1 MTSTTTMNNT
11 DEKHKEPAQKEKLAE
26 EDDKEVENKDEG
38 GGEQHSVILMQG
50 NYNSKGIPQS
60 TTTTSAGAYTYSPI
74 PGEKIRLLQ
83 VSHAADGSVA
93 GILHTFRLGDPTC
106 PKYIALSYV
115 WGEEGHTWSITVDG
129 KDLMVLQSLKPFIH
143 MLRRQSSRW
152 KNTWWWIDS
161 ICINTE
167 DLQERSVQVQRMRK
181 IYCHADKT
189 IVWLGEKSAN
199 SDDAMDFLVFL
210 GRKRR
215 QAAVAAG
222 NDERLLSKKMN
233 ALGLR
238 TEKYESNWTAV
249 NELFLRP
256 WWTRVWTL
264 QELILSPRVTF
275 YCGSKSLSLSDLR
288 PALYGLNLCSGSEGF
303 PISRAAFHATWN
315 RRRLVQWFRN
325 SGSHNS
331 NRLGGISLIAI
342 MAYFSDNNATD
353 PRDRIYSLLG
363 LAADAEAIIRPN
375 YNASTEDAYSELIK
389 SFIKIHQSLDAICFA
404 QLFHSSD
411 TSSKSSLPSWV
422 PDWRTKVD
430 PTVIPLMVSQ
440 SARNHIGNLRPLWAL
455 DYSVMYSASSSKKP
469 HVRFDAPRLIAC
481 EGIFLDFVD
490 GLGGCIPDAGVC
502 APCPMVPSTSVINAP
517 PVNKNDSRVDDAY
530 HLMMKICR
538 CLVLDRKDV
547 YLRHP
552 SPIETYLKDFQL
564 FCSTAMSRLSK
575 VHPMFTNWFLRN
587 KLLKVQGSDIESLS
601 KRAAESIPIS
611 RTSLFDL
618 SDEESFLARF
628 RDTTKKMNRRLLIS
642 EKGMLGMAPIKA
654 KKGDIICVLFGCSV
668 PLLLRQRHSQE
679 EYEFIGEC
687 YLDGY
692 MNGEALDSMEAD
704 SDSLRAFRIS

>member
-11 DEKHKEPAQKEKLAE
+11 DEKHKEPAQKEKRAE
-26 EDDKEVENKDEG
+26 EEDKEVENKDEG

-50 NYNSKGIPQS
+50 NHNSKGMSQS

-129 KDLMVLQSLKPFIH
+129 KDLMALQSLKPFIH

-167 DLQERSVQVQRMRK
+167 DLQERSVQVQRMRQ
-181 IYCHADKT
+181 IYCRADKT
-189 IVWLGEKSAN
+189 IVWLGERSAN
-199 SDDAMDFLVFL
+199 SDDAMDFLLFL
-210 GRKRR
+210 GVEGR
-215 QAAVAAG
+215 QAAVAVG
-222 NDERLLSKKMN
+222 NDERLLSKEMN

-238 TEKYESNWTAV
+238 TEKYESNWAAV

-275 YCGSKSLSLSDLR
+275 YCGSKSFSLSDLR
-288 PALYGLNLCSGSEGF
+288 PALRVLNLYRGSEGF
-303 PISRAAFHATWN
+303 PISRAAFNATWN

-325 SGSHNS
+325 SGSHDP
-331 NRLGGISLIAI
+331 NRLSGISLVAI

-363 LAADAEAIIRPN
+363 LAAEAEAIVRPN
-375 YNASTEDAYSELIK
+375 YNASTEDVYSEFIK
-389 SFIKIHQSLDAICFA
+389 SFIKMHQSLDAICFA

-422 PDWRTKVD
+422 PDWRIKVD
-430 PTVIPLMVSQ
+430 PAVIPLMVSQ
-440 SARNHIGNLRPLWAL
+440 SARNHIGNLRPLGAL

-469 HVRFDAPRLIAC
+469 HVKFDAPGSIIC

-490 GLGGCIPDAGVC
+490 GLGGCIPDADIC
-502 APCPMVPSTSVINAP
+502 AQCPMVPSTSVINAP
-517 PVNKNDSRVDDAY
+517 PVNQNDSRVDDAY

-575 VHPMFTNWFLRN
+575 VHPMFINWFLQN

-601 KRAAESIPIS
+601 KRAAESIPKP
-611 RTSLFDL
+611 RVPLFDL
-618 SDEESFLARF
+618 SDGESFLARF
-628 RDTTKKMNRRLLIS
+628 RDTTKMNRRLLIS
-642 EKGMLGMAPIKA
+642 VKGMLGMAPIKA
-654 KKGDIICVLFGCSV
+654 KKGDVICVLFGCSV

-692 MNGEALDSMEAD
+692 MNGEALDSMEAEC
-704 SDSLRAFRIS
+704 DSLWTFRIS